1 MNDKLS
7 FGWNLLQFVLR
18 KSNNNAFTV
27 MKLFQPSERTEL
39 WFDFRNI
46 MKTCVTKFKLLNL
59 CVSRIIQSVIFI
71 ALELFHQST
80 NPQNCWNLR
89 KSNFNPF
96 FYHFEPNWVSKSH
109 FEDGLLTRSLPMTS
123 LHVKLGGFRP
133 LPFQMQISKKWKTF
147 FGRFFVAFLQST
159 LNFENFEKNEPHS
172 LSISKIVNTLK
183 DVVT

>member
-133 LPFQMQISKKWKTF
+133 LPFQMQLCKKWKTWPLF
-147 FGRFFVAFLQST
+147 CCIFAIYIKFWKLWKKWT
-159 LNFENFEKNEPHS
+159 P
-172 LSISKIVNTLK
+172 
-183 DVVT
+183 

>member
-7 FGWNLLQFVLR
+7 FWWNLLQLVLR

-39 WFDFRNI
+39 WFDFRKI

-71 ALELFHQST
+71 ALELFHQPTS
-80 NPQNCWNLR
+80 PQNCWNQR

-96 FYHFEPNWVSKSH
+96 FIILSQIEQKS
-109 FEDGLLTRSLPMTS
+109 FWGWLVDTFIADGELTREIR
-123 LHVKLGGFRP
+123 G
-133 LPFQMQISKKWKTF
+133 I
-147 FGRFFVAFLQST
+147 
-159 LNFENFEKNEPHS
+159 
-172 LSISKIVNTLK
+172 
-183 DVVT
+183 

>member
-7 FGWNLLQFVLR
+7 FWWNLLQLVLR

-39 WFDFRNI
+39 WFDFRKI

-71 ALELFHQST
+71 ALELFHQPTS
-80 NPQNCWNLR
+80 PQNCWNQR

-96 FYHFEPNWVSKSH
+96 FIILSQIEQKS
-109 FEDGLLTRSLPMTS
+109 FWGWLVDTFTADGELTREIR
-123 LHVKLGGFRP
+123 G
-133 LPFQMQISKKWKTF
+133 I
-147 FGRFFVAFLQST
+147 
-159 LNFENFEKNEPHS
+159 
-172 LSISKIVNTLK
+172 
-183 DVVT
+183 

>member
-39 WFDFRNI
+39 WFDFRKI

-71 ALELFHQST
+71 ALELFHQPTS
-80 NPQNCWNLR
+80 PQNCWNQR

-96 FYHFEPNWVSKSH
+96 FIILSQIEQKS
-109 FEDGLLTRSLPMTS
+109 FWGWLVDTFTADGELTREIR
-123 LHVKLGGFRP
+123 G
-133 LPFQMQISKKWKTF
+133 I
-147 FGRFFVAFLQST
+147 
-159 LNFENFEKNEPHS
+159 
-172 LSISKIVNTLK
+172 
-183 DVVT
+183 